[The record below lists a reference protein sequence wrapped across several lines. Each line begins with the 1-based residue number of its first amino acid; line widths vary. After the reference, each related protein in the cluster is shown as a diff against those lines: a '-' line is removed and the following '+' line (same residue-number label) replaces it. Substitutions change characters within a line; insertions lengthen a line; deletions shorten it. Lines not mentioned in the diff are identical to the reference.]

1 MEFVFEKL
9 KTGKY
14 DRLRVIR
21 DDGRAEDVLCPKIGG
36 IPHDMVHFAVEN
48 VMGRAGF
55 MRRVA
60 NGEKLAYRMSGD
72 IESDQMERL
81 VEVLQADRL
90 SNYPAAAELIAMYG
104 VTCDARGVE
113 PYPVTEGD
121 IAALRAEIA
130 RLEVLWLKTE
140 AGGTLTLRFDGE
152 LAY

>member
-1 MEFVFEKL
+1 MDFVFHKL

-14 DRLRVIR
+14 DRLSVIR
-21 DDGRAEDVLCPKIGG
+21 DGKAEDLLCPKIGG

-48 VMGRAGF
+48 VMGKTGF

-60 NGEKLAYRMSGD
+60 NGERLAFRMQAD

-90 SNYPAAAELIAMYG
+90 SGYPSAADMIAMYA

-113 PYPVTEGD
+113 PYPVTEDD
-121 IAALRAEIA
+121 IAQLRAEMA
-130 RLEVLWLKTE
+130 RLDALWMKTE
-140 AGGTLTLRFDGE
+140 PGATLTLRFDNE
-152 LAY
+152 PTH